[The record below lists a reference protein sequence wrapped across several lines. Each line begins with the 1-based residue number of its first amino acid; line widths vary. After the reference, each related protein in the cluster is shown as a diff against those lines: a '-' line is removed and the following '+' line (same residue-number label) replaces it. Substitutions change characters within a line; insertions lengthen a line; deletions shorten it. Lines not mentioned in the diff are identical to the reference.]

1 LGTILK
7 KTFCKNTPFYKE
19 QIKIKD
25 RGCRVLATI
34 LPTRRKNMKILAL
47 EQDVQGVKPEQFPP
61 HLKAEALQV
70 YQLHL
75 QDVLR
80 EIYFRQDR
88 HAAVLVLECK
98 DLREAQ
104 QVIGTLPLVREG
116 LIQFELIPL
125 APYPGL
131 ARLFADQIVY

>member
-1 LGTILK
+1 
-7 KTFCKNTPFYKE
+7 
-19 QIKIKD
+19 
-25 RGCRVLATI
+25 
-34 LPTRRKNMKILAL
+34 MKILAL